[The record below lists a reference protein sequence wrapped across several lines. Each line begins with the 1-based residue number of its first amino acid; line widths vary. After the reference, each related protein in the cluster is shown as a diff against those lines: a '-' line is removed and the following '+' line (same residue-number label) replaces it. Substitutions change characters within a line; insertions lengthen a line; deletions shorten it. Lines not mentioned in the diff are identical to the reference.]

1 MRGGTSKAFRGKRAM
16 VAIAAVTATLVA
28 VPVAL
33 AHIERA
39 SYWPN
44 PAAEKLGKTTT
55 GGKVPTVRPLFK
67 ALANKK
73 TARNTHV
80 VCQGKVPKKPKKGAS
95 EKKLRKYN
103 KAVMKNKSMKRLN
116 KTLKKA
122 VFNKNKKKR
131 GYVLRPSEPKVKVK
145 QKYGEKLR
153 KFNAKLL
160 QKCKFD
166 SVQDAVDKAGN
177 NDRVIVMPG
186 VYTEPDS
193 RSAPTNDPK
202 CDGLEET
209 NDRGQTGALSYRY
222 QLSCP
227 NDQNLV
233 AVLGREPGATPPPQP
248 PNPDRHG
255 IPDEGSCIRCN
266 LQLEGSG
273 LTPDDVVLDAGNV
286 AAGNG
291 GPPNPV
297 KDVVVRA
304 DRADGFVLRN
314 MNLRHAAEHGIYVLE
329 TDGYLLEDF
338 KTFHNEEYGVLTF
351 TSDHGVMQDCDAAG
365 SGDAAL
371 YPGSAPDTGEQ
382 VRAPDTVRYN
392 TEITRCDMRHSTIGY
407 SGTSANAV
415 WMHHND
421 FYDNA
426 LGFSTDVFTA
436 AGHPGFPQDS
446 DLIENNEIYSNNFN
460 PYLPGSDVV
469 PTLGVPVG
477 VGGWIAG
484 GNNNTFRNNHFWDNW
499 RRGFMLFAVPDIFVC
514 PPGDDDQIPGCDP
527 TEANTAFRNRF
538 HGNKMGVAP
547 AGAILPNG
555 VDFVWDENKNGFN
568 PAENSANCW
577 FDNTGKDGTAASVTS
592 EPASLPSDCSNSPGG
607 GLPPSPIVSELI
619 TCSTLP
625 DGDPGCPW
633 YTTPPKPT
641 P

>member
-1 MRGGTSKAFRGKRAM
+1 MRGGTSKAFRGKRAV

-44 PAAEKLGKTTT
+44 PSAESLGKTST
-55 GGKVPTVRPLFK
+55 GGKVPTVRGLFK
-67 ALANKK
+67 ALDKK
-73 TARNTHV
+73 PVGETHV

-95 EKKLRKYN
+95 SKAKKRYK
-103 KAVMKNKSMKRLN
+103 KAVSKNKSMKRLN

-145 QKYGEKLR
+145 KKYGKKLR
-153 KFNAKLL
+153 NFNAKLL
-160 QKCKFD
+160 RKCKFD
-166 SVQDAVDKAGN
+166 NVQDAVDKAGN

-233 AVLGREPGATPPPQP
+233 AVLGREPGATAPPQP

-255 IPDEGSCIRCN
+255 IPDEGSCVRCN

-286 AAGNG
+286 AAGDG

-538 HGNKMGVAP
+538 HGNKMGVSP
-547 AGAILPNG
+547 TGAILPNG

-568 PAENSANCW
+568 PPEESNNCW

-592 EPASLPSDCSNSPGG
+592 EPATLPSDCNNSPGG
-607 GLPPSPIVSELI
+607 GGPPSPVVTELL

-625 DGDPGCPW
+625 DGDPACPW